1 LLDPTVLI
9 FLSSGLFL
17 GWSLGANDAAN
28 VFGTAVGSR
37 MVRFTTAALI
47 CGVFVVLGAFVSGTG
62 AAQTLGKLGAVN
74 ALGGSFM
81 AALAAG
87 LTVLWMTKLGLPV
100 STSQAIIGSI
110 IGWNL
115 FSDSYTDISSLLKIL
130 STWIICPLL
139 SAVIAALLFTLAKI
153 FVRKIGVGLIRIDGY
168 TRLALILAGAFGAYS
183 LGANNIANV
192 MGVFV
197 PVAPFPDLQ
206 FGQDFSVSS
215 AQQLFLVGGL
225 AIAVGVFT
233 YSKRVMMTVGSELMT
248 LTPLAAWVA
257 VMSHSIV
264 LFLFASERLE
274 QLLANMSL
282 PTIPLVPVSSSQA
295 VVGAVIGIG
304 MLQGGREIQWPR
316 IYGIVRGW
324 AITPVISCLLCF
336 VGLYFLQNVFQQ
348 EVKRESSYLL
358 STRVLEKF
366 QKEGIETTGLNQ
378 LSNSTFSSS
387 AELVSVVSS
396 IVPLSSQQGLKVVEF
411 SLQKSLLIT
420 QEKIAS
426 MDKKGLSSIQLDAL
440 NQLQGQTFSFPWQLG
455 DSLAEISSEWAVR
468 GGGLKNKLHDRKIK
482 QKLAY
487 LYRNFNGEKDESFE
501 FVF

>member
-1 LLDPTVLI
+1 MLDPTVLI

-37 MVRFTTAALI
+37 MIRFTTAAII
-47 CGVFVVLGAFVSGTG
+47 CGIFVILGAYVSGTG

-74 ALGGSFM
+74 AIGGSFM

-87 LTVLWMTKLGLPV
+87 LTVYWMTKLGLPV

-139 SAVIAALLFTLAKI
+139 SAVIAAFLFSVAKV
-153 FVRKIGVGLIRIDGY
+153 FVRKMGIGLIRFDGY

-197 PVAPFPDLQ
+197 PVAPFPDML
-206 FGQDFSVSS
+206 FGQGFSISS

-274 QLLANMSL
+274 QLLAKMSL

-316 IYGIVRGW
+316 VYSIVKGW
-324 AITPVISCLLCF
+324 VITPLVSCLLCF

-348 EVKRESSYLL
+348 TVQRDSNYTL
-358 STRVLEKF
+358 SASVIEKL
-366 QKEGIETTGLNQ
+366 QKEGIETEGLHELTGTVFQ
-378 LSNSTFSSS
+378 TS
-387 AELVSVVSS
+387 AEVVRAVKDKVS
-396 IVPLSSQQGLKVVEF
+396 LSSKQGLKVVEY
-411 SLQKSLLIT
+411 SLQKSLIVT
-420 QEKIAS
+420 AEKIA
-426 MDKKGLSSIQLDAL
+426 DLETNGLSSAQLDAL
-440 NQLQGQTFSFPWQLG
+440 SKLAGQTYNYPWQLG
-455 DSLAEISSEWAVR
+455 DALAEISQEWIML
-468 GGGLKNKLHDRKIK
+468 GGGLKDKLHDRDIK

-487 LYRNFNGEKDESFE
+487 LYRKFQRRER
-501 FVF
+501 

>member
-1 LLDPTVLI
+1 MLDPTVLI

-37 MVRFTTAALI
+37 MVRFKTAAVI
-47 CGVFVVLGAFVSGTG
+47 CGIFVVLGAFVSGTG

-87 LTVLWMTKLGLPV
+87 LTVYWMTKLGLPV

-139 SAVIAALLFTLAKI
+139 SAIIAALLYSTAKL
-153 FVRKIGVGLIRIDGY
+153 FVKKIGIGLIRFDGY

-197 PVAPFPDLQ
+197 PVAPFPDMQ
-206 FGQDFSVSS
+206 FGQDFSISS

-316 IYGIVRGW
+316 VYSIVKGW
-324 AITPVISCLLCF
+324 VITPIISCLLCF

-348 EVKRESSYLL
+348 TVQRASNYEL
-358 STRVLEKF
+358 SGSVIEKF
-366 QKEGIETTGLNQ
+366 QKEGIETDGLQ
-378 LSNSTFSSS
+378 ELDGKVFQSS
-387 AELVSVVSS
+387 AEVVRR
-396 IVPLSSQQGLKVVEF
+396 VKDKVYLSSKQGLKVVEY
-411 SLQKSLLIT
+411 SLQKSLFVT
-420 QEKIAS
+420 AEKIADL
-426 MDKKGLSSIQLDAL
+426 DKNGLTSAQLEAL
-440 NQLQGQTFSFPWQLG
+440 SKLEGQTYNFAWQLG
-455 DSLAEISSEWAVR
+455 DALAEISPEWIVL

-487 LYRNFNGEKDESFE
+487 LYRNFQRSKI
-501 FVF
+501 

>member
-87 LTVLWMTKLGLPV
+87 LTVYWMTKLGLPV

-153 FVRKIGVGLIRIDGY
+153 FVRKIGVGLIRMDGY

-324 AITPVISCLLCF
+324 VITPVISCLLCF

-348 EVKRESSYLL
+348 EVQRESNYLL

-378 LSNSTFSSS
+378 LSDSTFSSS
-387 AELVSVVSS
+387 AELVSAVSS

-440 NQLQGQTFSFPWQLG
+440 NQLQGQTFNFPWQLG
-455 DSLAEISSEWAVR
+455 DSLAGISSEWEVR

-487 LYRNFNGEKDESFE
+487 LYRNL
-501 FVF
+501 

>member
-1 LLDPTVLI
+1 MLDPTVLI
-9 FLSSGLFL
+9 FLTSGLFL

-87 LTVLWMTKLGLPV
+87 LTVYWMTKLGLPV

-153 FVRKIGVGLIRIDGY
+153 FVRKIGVGLIRMDGY

-324 AITPVISCLLCF
+324 VITPVISCLLCF

-348 EVKRESSYLL
+348 EVQRESHYLL

-378 LSNSTFSSS
+378 LSDSTFSSS
-387 AELVSVVSS
+387 AELVSAVSS

-440 NQLQGQTFSFPWQLG
+440 NQLQGQTFNFPWQLG
-455 DSLAEISSEWAVR
+455 DSLAEISSEWEVR

-487 LYRNFNGEKDESFE
+487 LYRNF
-501 FVF
+501 

>member
-1 LLDPTVLI
+1 MLDPTVLI

-37 MVRFTTAALI
+37 MIRFTTAAII
-47 CGVFVVLGAFVSGTG
+47 CGIFVILGAYVSGTG

-74 ALGGSFM
+74 AIGGSFM

-87 LTVLWMTKLGLPV
+87 LTVYWMTKLGLPV

-139 SAVIAALLFTLAKI
+139 SAVIAAFLFSVAKI
-153 FVRKIGVGLIRIDGY
+153 FVRKMGIGLIRFDGY

-197 PVAPFPDLQ
+197 PVAPFPDML
-206 FGQDFSVSS
+206 FGQGFSISS

-233 YSKRVMMTVGSELMT
+233 YSKRVMMTVGSELMR

-274 QLLANMSL
+274 QLLAKMSL

-304 MLQGGREIQWPR
+304 MLQGGREIQWAR
-316 IYGIVRGW
+316 VYSIVKGW
-324 AITPVISCLLCF
+324 VITPLISCLLCF

-348 EVKRESSYLL
+348 TVQRDSNYTL
-358 STRVLEKF
+358 SASVIEKL
-366 QKEGIETTGLNQ
+366 QKEGIETEGLHELTGTVFQ
-378 LSNSTFSSS
+378 TS
-387 AELVSVVSS
+387 AEVVRAVKDKVS
-396 IVPLSSQQGLKVVEF
+396 LSSKQGLKVVEY
-411 SLQKSLLIT
+411 SLQKSLIVT
-420 QEKIAS
+420 AEKIA
-426 MDKKGLSSIQLDAL
+426 DLETNGLSSVQLDAL
-440 NQLQGQTFSFPWQLG
+440 SKLAGQTYNYPWQLG
-455 DSLAEISSEWAVR
+455 DALAEISPEWIML
-468 GGGLKNKLHDRKIK
+468 GGGLKDKLHDRDIK

-487 LYRNFNGEKDESFE
+487 LYRKFQRRER
-501 FVF
+501 

>member
-1 LLDPTVLI
+1 MLDPTVLI

-37 MVRFTTAALI
+37 MVRFTTAAII
-47 CGVFVVLGAFVSGTG
+47 CGIFVVLGAYVSGTG

-74 ALGGSFM
+74 AIGGSFM

-87 LTVLWMTKLGLPV
+87 LTVYWMTKLGLPV

-139 SAVIAALLFTLAKI
+139 SAIIAALLFSFAKI
-153 FVRKIGVGLIRIDGY
+153 VVRKMGIGLIRFDGY

-197 PVAPFPDLQ
+197 PVAPFPDMQ
-206 FGQDFSVSS
+206 FGQGFSISS
-215 AQQLFLVGGL
+215 TQQLFLVGGL

-274 QLLANMSL
+274 QLLANLSL

-316 IYGIVRGW
+316 VYSIAKGW
-324 AITPVISCLLCF
+324 VITPIISCLLCF

-348 EVKRESSYLL
+348 TVQRDSNYQL
-358 STRVLEKF
+358 SISVIEKF
-366 QKEGIETTGLNQ
+366 QKEGIETDGLHELTGQ
-378 LSNSTFSSS
+378 VFQTS
-387 AELVSVVSS
+387 AEVVRA
-396 IVPLSSQQGLKVVEF
+396 VKDKVNLSSNQGLKVVEYAF
-411 SLQKSLLIT
+411 QKSLIVT
-420 QEKIAS
+420 AEKLA
-426 MDKKGLSSIQLDAL
+426 DLETNGLSAAQLEAISKL
-440 NQLQGQTFSFPWQLG
+440 TGQTYTYPWQLG
-455 DSLAEISSEWAVR
+455 DALSEISPEWIVL
-468 GGGLKNKLHDRKIK
+468 GGGLKDKLHDRDIK

-487 LYRNFNGEKDESFE
+487 LYRIFQRREI
-501 FVF
+501 

>member
-1 LLDPTVLI
+1 MLDPTVLI

-37 MVRFTTAALI
+37 MIRFTTAAII
-47 CGVFVVLGAFVSGTG
+47 CGIFVILGAYVSGTG

-74 ALGGSFM
+74 AIGGSFM

-87 LTVLWMTKLGLPV
+87 LTVYWMTKLGLPV

-139 SAVIAALLFTLAKI
+139 SAVIAAFLFSVAKV
-153 FVRKIGVGLIRIDGY
+153 FVRKMGIGLIRFDGY

-197 PVAPFPDLQ
+197 PVAPFPDML
-206 FGQDFSVSS
+206 FGQGFSISS

-233 YSKRVMMTVGSELMT
+233 YSKRVMMTVGSELMR

-274 QLLANMSL
+274 QLLAKMSL

-304 MLQGGREIQWPR
+304 MLQGGREIQWAR
-316 IYGIVRGW
+316 VYSIVKGW
-324 AITPVISCLLCF
+324 VITPLISCLLCF

-348 EVKRESSYLL
+348 TVQRDSNYTL
-358 STRVLEKF
+358 SASVIEKL
-366 QKEGIETTGLNQ
+366 QKEGIETEGLHELTGTVFQ
-378 LSNSTFSSS
+378 KS
-387 AELVSVVSS
+387 AEVVRAVKDKVS
-396 IVPLSSQQGLKVVEF
+396 LSSKQGLKVVEY
-411 SLQKSLLIT
+411 SLQKSLIVT
-420 QEKIAS
+420 AEKIA
-426 MDKKGLSSIQLDAL
+426 DFETNGLSSAQLDAL
-440 NQLQGQTFSFPWQLG
+440 SKLAGQTYNYPWQLG
-455 DSLAEISSEWAVR
+455 DALAEISPEWIML
-468 GGGLKNKLHDRKIK
+468 GGGLKDKLHDRDIK

-487 LYRNFNGEKDESFE
+487 LYRKFQRRER
-501 FVF
+501 

>member
-1 LLDPTVLI
+1 MLDPTVLI
-9 FLSSGLFL
+9 FLTSGLFL

-62 AAQTLGKLGAVN
+62 AAQTLGKLGSVN

-87 LTVLWMTKLGLPV
+87 LTVYWMTKLGLPV

-115 FSDSYTDISSLLKIL
+115 FSDSYTDITSLLKIL

-153 FVRKIGVGLIRIDGY
+153 FVRKIGVGLIRMDGY

-197 PVAPFPDLQ
+197 PVAPFHDLQ

-324 AITPVISCLLCF
+324 VITPVSSCLLCF

-348 EVKRESSYLL
+348 EVQRESNYLL

-378 LSNSTFSSS
+378 LSDSTFSSS
-387 AELVSVVSS
+387 AELVRAVSS

-440 NQLQGQTFSFPWQLG
+440 NQLQGQTFNFPWQLG
-455 DSLAEISSEWAVR
+455 DSLAEISSEWEVR

-487 LYRNFNGEKDESFE
+487 LYRNL
-501 FVF
+501 

>member
-1 LLDPTVLI
+1 MLDPTVLI

-37 MVRFTTAALI
+37 MIRFTTAAII
-47 CGVFVVLGAFVSGTG
+47 CGIFVILGAYVSGTG

-74 ALGGSFM
+74 AIGGSFM

-87 LTVLWMTKLGLPV
+87 LTVYWMTKLGLPV

-139 SAVIAALLFTLAKI
+139 SAVIAAFLFSVAKI
-153 FVRKIGVGLIRIDGY
+153 FVRKMGIGLIRFDGY

-197 PVAPFPDLQ
+197 PVAPFPDML
-206 FGQDFSVSS
+206 FGQGFSISS

-233 YSKRVMMTVGSELMT
+233 YSKRVMMTVGSELMR

-274 QLLANMSL
+274 QLLAKMSL

-316 IYGIVRGW
+316 VYSIVKGW
-324 AITPVISCLLCF
+324 VITPLISCLLCF

-348 EVKRESSYLL
+348 TVQRDSNYTL
-358 STRVLEKF
+358 SASVIEKL
-366 QKEGIETTGLNQ
+366 QKEGIQTEGLHELTGTVFQ
-378 LSNSTFSSS
+378 TS
-387 AELVSVVSS
+387 AEVVRAVKDKVS
-396 IVPLSSQQGLKVVEF
+396 LSSKQGLKVVEY
-411 SLQKSLLIT
+411 SLQKSLIVT
-420 QEKIAS
+420 AEKIA
-426 MDKKGLSSIQLDAL
+426 DFETNGLSSAQLDAL
-440 NQLQGQTFSFPWQLG
+440 SKLAGQTYNYPWQLG
-455 DSLAEISSEWAVR
+455 DALAEISPEWIML
-468 GGGLKNKLHDRKIK
+468 GGGLKDKLHDRDIK

-487 LYRNFNGEKDESFE
+487 LYRKFQRRER
-501 FVF
+501 

>member
-1 LLDPTVLI
+1 
-9 FLSSGLFL
+9 
-17 GWSLGANDAAN
+17 
-28 VFGTAVGSR
+28 
-37 MVRFTTAALI
+37 
-47 CGVFVVLGAFVSGTG
+47 
-62 AAQTLGKLGAVN
+62 
-74 ALGGSFM
+74 M

-87 LTVLWMTKLGLPV
+87 LTVYWMTKLGLPV

-153 FVRKIGVGLIRIDGY
+153 FVRKIGVGLIRMDGY

-324 AITPVISCLLCF
+324 AITPMISCLLCF

-348 EVKRESSYLL
+348 EVQRESNYLL

-378 LSNSTFSSS
+378 LSDSTFSSS
-387 AELVSVVSS
+387 AELVRAVSS

-440 NQLQGQTFSFPWQLG
+440 NQLQGQAFNFPWQLG
-455 DSLAEISSEWAVR
+455 DSLAEISSEWEVR

-487 LYRNFNGEKDESFE
+487 LYRNF
-501 FVF
+501 

>member
-1 LLDPTVLI
+1 MLDPTVLI

-37 MVRFTTAALI
+37 MIRFTTAAII
-47 CGVFVVLGAFVSGTG
+47 CGIFVILGAYVSGTG

-74 ALGGSFM
+74 AIGGSFM

-87 LTVLWMTKLGLPV
+87 LTVYWMTKLGLPV

-139 SAVIAALLFTLAKI
+139 SAVIAAFLFSVAKI
-153 FVRKIGVGLIRIDGY
+153 FVRKMGIGLIRFDGY

-197 PVAPFPDLQ
+197 PVAPFPDML
-206 FGQDFSVSS
+206 FGQGFSISS

-233 YSKRVMMTVGSELMT
+233 YSKRVMMTVGSELMR

-274 QLLANMSL
+274 QLLAKMSL

-316 IYGIVRGW
+316 VYSIVKGW
-324 AITPVISCLLCF
+324 VITPLISCLLCF

-348 EVKRESSYLL
+348 TVQRDSNYTL
-358 STRVLEKF
+358 SASVIEKL
-366 QKEGIETTGLNQ
+366 QKEGIETEGLHELTGTVFQ
-378 LSNSTFSSS
+378 TS
-387 AELVSVVSS
+387 AEVVRAVKDKVS
-396 IVPLSSQQGLKVVEF
+396 LSSKQGLKVVEY
-411 SLQKSLLIT
+411 SLQKSLIVT
-420 QEKIAS
+420 AEKIA
-426 MDKKGLSSIQLDAL
+426 DLETNGLSSAQLDAL
-440 NQLQGQTFSFPWQLG
+440 SKLAGQTYNYPWQLG
-455 DSLAEISSEWAVR
+455 DALAEISPEWIML
-468 GGGLKNKLHDRKIK
+468 GGGLKDKLHDRDIK

-487 LYRNFNGEKDESFE
+487 LYRKFQRRER
-501 FVF
+501 

>member
-1 LLDPTVLI
+1 MPDPTVLI

-37 MVRFTTAALI
+37 MIRFTTAAII
-47 CGVFVVLGAFVSGTG
+47 CGIFVILGAYVSGTG

-74 ALGGSFM
+74 AIGGSFM

-87 LTVLWMTKLGLPV
+87 LSVYWMTKLGLPV

-139 SAVIAALLFTLAKI
+139 SAVIAAFLFSVAKV
-153 FVRKIGVGLIRIDGY
+153 FVRKMGIGLIRFDGY

-197 PVAPFPDLQ
+197 PVAPFPDML
-206 FGQDFSVSS
+206 FGQGFSISS

-233 YSKRVMMTVGSELMT
+233 YSKRVMMTVGSELMR

-274 QLLANMSL
+274 QLLAKMSL

-316 IYGIVRGW
+316 VYSIVKGW
-324 AITPVISCLLCF
+324 VITPLVSCLLCF

-348 EVKRESSYLL
+348 TVQRDSNYTL
-358 STRVLEKF
+358 SASVIEKL
-366 QKEGIETTGLNQ
+366 QKEGIETEGLHELTGTVFQ
-378 LSNSTFSSS
+378 TS
-387 AELVSVVSS
+387 AEVVRAVKDKVS
-396 IVPLSSQQGLKVVEF
+396 LSSKQGLKVVEY
-411 SLQKSLLIT
+411 SLQKSLIVT
-420 QEKIAS
+420 AEKIA
-426 MDKKGLSSIQLDAL
+426 DLETNGLSSAQLDAL
-440 NQLQGQTFSFPWQLG
+440 SKLAGQTYNYPWQLG
-455 DSLAEISSEWAVR
+455 DALAEISPQWIML
-468 GGGLKNKLHDRKIK
+468 GGGLKDKLHDRDIK

-487 LYRNFNGEKDESFE
+487 LYRKFQRRER
-501 FVF
+501 

>member
-87 LTVLWMTKLGLPV
+87 LTVYWMTKLGLPV

-153 FVRKIGVGLIRIDGY
+153 FVRKIGVGLIRMDGY

-348 EVKRESSYLL
+348 EVQRESNYLL

-378 LSNSTFSSS
+378 LSDSTFSSS
-387 AELVSVVSS
+387 AELVRAVSS

-440 NQLQGQTFSFPWQLG
+440 NQLQGQTFNFPWQLG
-455 DSLAEISSEWAVR
+455 DSLAEISSEWEVR

-487 LYRNFNGEKDESFE
+487 LYRNF
-501 FVF
+501 

>member
-1 LLDPTVLI
+1 MLDPTVLI

-37 MVRFTTAALI
+37 MIRFTTAAII
-47 CGVFVVLGAFVSGTG
+47 CGIFVILGAYVSGTG

-74 ALGGSFM
+74 AIGGSFM

-87 LTVLWMTKLGLPV
+87 LTVYWMTKLGLPV

-139 SAVIAALLFTLAKI
+139 SAVIAAFLFSVAKI
-153 FVRKIGVGLIRIDGY
+153 FVRKMGIGLIRFDGY

-197 PVAPFPDLQ
+197 PVAPFPDML
-206 FGQDFSVSS
+206 FGQGFSISS

-274 QLLANMSL
+274 QLLAKMSL

-304 MLQGGREIQWPR
+304 MLQGGREIQWAR
-316 IYGIVRGW
+316 VYSIVKGW
-324 AITPVISCLLCF
+324 VITPLISCLLCF

-348 EVKRESSYLL
+348 TVQRDSNYTL
-358 STRVLEKF
+358 SASVIEKL
-366 QKEGIETTGLNQ
+366 QKEGIETEGLHELTGTVFQ
-378 LSNSTFSSS
+378 KS
-387 AELVSVVSS
+387 AEVVRAVKDKVS
-396 IVPLSSQQGLKVVEF
+396 LSSKQGLKVVEY
-411 SLQKSLLIT
+411 SLQKSLIVT
-420 QEKIAS
+420 AEKIA
-426 MDKKGLSSIQLDAL
+426 DFETNGLSSAQLDAL
-440 NQLQGQTFSFPWQLG
+440 SKLAGQTYNYPWQLG
-455 DSLAEISSEWAVR
+455 DALAEISQEWIML
-468 GGGLKNKLHDRKIK
+468 GGGLKDKLHDRDIK

-487 LYRNFNGEKDESFE
+487 LYRKFQRRER
-501 FVF
+501 

>member
-1 LLDPTVLI
+1 MLDPTVLI

-87 LTVLWMTKLGLPV
+87 LTVYWMTKLGLPV

-153 FVRKIGVGLIRIDGY
+153 FVRKIGVGLIRMDGY

-324 AITPVISCLLCF
+324 VITPVISCLLCF

-348 EVKRESSYLL
+348 EVQRESNYLL

-378 LSNSTFSSS
+378 LSDSTFSSS
-387 AELVSVVSS
+387 AELVRAVSS

-440 NQLQGQTFSFPWQLG
+440 NQLQGQTFNFPWQLG
-455 DSLAEISSEWAVR
+455 DSLAEISSEWEVR

-487 LYRNFNGEKDESFE
+487 LYRNL
-501 FVF
+501 

>member
-1 LLDPTVLI
+1 MLDPTVLI

-37 MVRFTTAALI
+37 MIRFTTAAII
-47 CGVFVVLGAFVSGTG
+47 CGIFVILGAYVSGTG

-74 ALGGSFM
+74 AIGGSFM

-87 LTVLWMTKLGLPV
+87 LTVYWMTKLGLPV

-139 SAVIAALLFTLAKI
+139 SAVIAAFLFSVAKI
-153 FVRKIGVGLIRIDGY
+153 FVRKMGIGLIRFDGY

-197 PVAPFPDLQ
+197 PVAPFPDML
-206 FGQDFSVSS
+206 FGQGFSISS

-233 YSKRVMMTVGSELMT
+233 YSKRVMMTVGSELMR

-274 QLLANMSL
+274 QLLAKMSL

-304 MLQGGREIQWPR
+304 MLQGGREIQWAR
-316 IYGIVRGW
+316 VYSIVKGW
-324 AITPVISCLLCF
+324 VITPLISCLLCF

-348 EVKRESSYLL
+348 TVQRDSNYTL
-358 STRVLEKF
+358 SASVIEKL
-366 QKEGIETTGLNQ
+366 QKEGIQTEGLHELTGTVFQ
-378 LSNSTFSSS
+378 TS
-387 AELVSVVSS
+387 AEVVRAVKDKVS
-396 IVPLSSQQGLKVVEF
+396 LSSKQGLKVVEY
-411 SLQKSLLIT
+411 SLQKSLIVT
-420 QEKIAS
+420 AEKIA
-426 MDKKGLSSIQLDAL
+426 DLETNGLSSAQLDAL
-440 NQLQGQTFSFPWQLG
+440 SKLAGQTYNYPWQLG
-455 DSLAEISSEWAVR
+455 DALAEISPQWIML
-468 GGGLKNKLHDRKIK
+468 GGGLKDKLHDRDIK

-487 LYRNFNGEKDESFE
+487 LYRKFQRRER
-501 FVF
+501 

>member
-1 LLDPTVLI
+1 MLDPTVLI

-37 MVRFTTAALI
+37 MIRFTTAAII
-47 CGVFVVLGAFVSGTG
+47 CGIFVILGAYVSGTG

-74 ALGGSFM
+74 AIGGSFM

-87 LTVLWMTKLGLPV
+87 LTVYWMTKLGLPV

-139 SAVIAALLFTLAKI
+139 SAVIAAFLFSVAKI
-153 FVRKIGVGLIRIDGY
+153 FVRKMGIGLIRFDGY

-197 PVAPFPDLQ
+197 PVAPFPDML
-206 FGQDFSVSS
+206 FGQGFSISS

-274 QLLANMSL
+274 QLLAKMSL

-316 IYGIVRGW
+316 VYSIVKGW
-324 AITPVISCLLCF
+324 VITPLISCLLCF

-348 EVKRESSYLL
+348 TVQRDSNYTL
-358 STRVLEKF
+358 SASVIEKL
-366 QKEGIETTGLNQ
+366 QKEGIETEGLHELTGTVFQ
-378 LSNSTFSSS
+378 TS
-387 AELVSVVSS
+387 AEVVRAVKDKVS
-396 IVPLSSQQGLKVVEF
+396 LSSKQGLKVVEY
-411 SLQKSLLIT
+411 SLQKSLIVT
-420 QEKIAS
+420 AEKIA
-426 MDKKGLSSIQLDAL
+426 DFETNGLSSAQLDAL
-440 NQLQGQTFSFPWQLG
+440 SKLAGQTYNYPWQLG
-455 DSLAEISSEWAVR
+455 DALAEISPEWIML
-468 GGGLKNKLHDRKIK
+468 GGGLKDKLHDRDIK

-487 LYRNFNGEKDESFE
+487 LYRKFQRRER
-501 FVF
+501 

>member
-1 LLDPTVLI
+1 MLDPTVLI

-37 MVRFTTAALI
+37 MIRFTTAAII
-47 CGVFVVLGAFVSGTG
+47 CGIFVILGAYVSGTG

-74 ALGGSFM
+74 AIGGSFM

-87 LTVLWMTKLGLPV
+87 LAVYWMTKLGLPV

-139 SAVIAALLFTLAKI
+139 SAVIAAFLFSVAKI
-153 FVRKIGVGLIRIDGY
+153 FVRKMGIGLIRFDGY

-197 PVAPFPDLQ
+197 PVAPFPDML
-206 FGQDFSVSS
+206 FGQGFSISS

-233 YSKRVMMTVGSELMT
+233 YSKRVMMTVGSELMR

-274 QLLANMSL
+274 QLLAKMSL

-304 MLQGGREIQWPR
+304 MLQGGREIQWAR
-316 IYGIVRGW
+316 VYSIVKGW
-324 AITPVISCLLCF
+324 VITPLISCLLCF

-348 EVKRESSYLL
+348 TVQRDSNYTL
-358 STRVLEKF
+358 SASVIEKL
-366 QKEGIETTGLNQ
+366 QKEGIETEGLHELTGTVFQ
-378 LSNSTFSSS
+378 KS
-387 AELVSVVSS
+387 AEVVRAVKDKVS
-396 IVPLSSQQGLKVVEF
+396 LSSKQGLKVVEY
-411 SLQKSLLIT
+411 SLQKSLIVT
-420 QEKIAS
+420 AEKIA
-426 MDKKGLSSIQLDAL
+426 DFETNGLSSAQLDAL
-440 NQLQGQTFSFPWQLG
+440 SKLAGQTYNYPWQLG
-455 DSLAEISSEWAVR
+455 DALAEISPEWIML
-468 GGGLKNKLHDRKIK
+468 GGGLKDKLHDRDIK

-487 LYRNFNGEKDESFE
+487 LYRKFQRRER
-501 FVF
+501 

>member
-1 LLDPTVLI
+1 MLDPTVLI

-37 MVRFTTAALI
+37 MIRFTTAAII
-47 CGVFVVLGAFVSGTG
+47 CGIFVILGAYVSGTG

-74 ALGGSFM
+74 AIGGSFM

-87 LTVLWMTKLGLPV
+87 LTVYWMTKLGLPV

-139 SAVIAALLFTLAKI
+139 SAVIAAFLFSVAKI
-153 FVRKIGVGLIRIDGY
+153 FVRKMGIGLIRFDGY

-197 PVAPFPDLQ
+197 PVAPFPDML
-206 FGQDFSVSS
+206 FGQGFSISS

-233 YSKRVMMTVGSELMT
+233 YSKRVMMTVGSELMR

-274 QLLANMSL
+274 QLLAKMSL

-316 IYGIVRGW
+316 VYSIVKGW
-324 AITPVISCLLCF
+324 VITPLVSCLLCF

-348 EVKRESSYLL
+348 TVQRDSNYTL
-358 STRVLEKF
+358 SASVIEKL
-366 QKEGIETTGLNQ
+366 QKEGIQTEGLHELTGTVFQ
-378 LSNSTFSSS
+378 KS
-387 AELVSVVSS
+387 AEVVRAVKDKVS
-396 IVPLSSQQGLKVVEF
+396 LSSKQGLKVVEY
-411 SLQKSLLIT
+411 SLQKSLIVT
-420 QEKIAS
+420 AEKIA
-426 MDKKGLSSIQLDAL
+426 DLETNGLSSAQLDAL
-440 NQLQGQTFSFPWQLG
+440 SKLAGQTYNYPWQLG
-455 DSLAEISSEWAVR
+455 DALAEISPEWIML
-468 GGGLKNKLHDRKIK
+468 GGGLKDKLHDRDIK

-487 LYRNFNGEKDESFE
+487 LYRKFQRRER
-501 FVF
+501 

>member
-1 LLDPTVLI
+1 MLDPTVLI

-37 MVRFTTAALI
+37 MVRFTTAAVI
-47 CGVFVVLGAFVSGTG
+47 CGIFVVLGAFVSGTG

-87 LTVLWMTKLGLPV
+87 LTVYWMTKLGLPV

-139 SAVIAALLFTLAKI
+139 SAIIAALLYSTAKL
-153 FVRKIGVGLIRIDGY
+153 FVKKIGIGLIRFDGY

-197 PVAPFPDLQ
+197 PVAPFPDIQ
-206 FGQDFSVSS
+206 FGQDFSISS

-316 IYGIVRGW
+316 VYSIVKGW
-324 AITPVISCLLCF
+324 VITPIISCLFCF

-348 EVKRESSYLL
+348 TVQRASNYEL
-358 STRVLEKF
+358 SVSVIEKF
-366 QKEGIETTGLNQ
+366 QKEGIETDGLQ
-378 LSNSTFSSS
+378 ELDGKVFQSS
-387 AELVSVVSS
+387 AEVVRRVKDKVS
-396 IVPLSSQQGLKVVEF
+396 LSSKQGLKVVEY
-411 SLQKSLLIT
+411 SLQKSLFVT
-420 QEKIAS
+420 AEKIADL
-426 MDKKGLSSIQLDAL
+426 DKNGLSSAQLEAL
-440 NQLQGQTFSFPWQLG
+440 SKLEGQTYNFAWQLG
-455 DSLAEISSEWAVR
+455 DALAEISPEWIVL

-487 LYRNFNGEKDESFE
+487 LYRNFQRSKI
-501 FVF
+501 

>member
-1 LLDPTVLI
+1 MLDPTVLI

-87 LTVLWMTKLGLPV
+87 LTVYWMTKLGLPV

-139 SAVIAALLFTLAKI
+139 SGVIAALLFTLAKI
-153 FVRKIGVGLIRIDGY
+153 FVRKIGVGLIRMDGY

-324 AITPVISCLLCF
+324 VITPVISCLLCF

-348 EVKRESSYLL
+348 EVQRESNYLL

-378 LSNSTFSSS
+378 LSDSTFSSS
-387 AELVSVVSS
+387 AELVSAVSS

-426 MDKKGLSSIQLDAL
+426 IDKKGLSSIQLDAL
-440 NQLQGQTFSFPWQLG
+440 NQLQGQTFNFPWQLG
-455 DSLAEISSEWAVR
+455 DSLAEISSEWEVR

-487 LYRNFNGEKDESFE
+487 LYRNF
-501 FVF
+501 

>member
-37 MVRFTTAALI
+37 MIRFTTAAII
-47 CGVFVVLGAFVSGTG
+47 CGIFVILGAYVSGTG

-74 ALGGSFM
+74 AIGGSFM

-87 LTVLWMTKLGLPV
+87 LTVYWMTKLGLPV

-139 SAVIAALLFTLAKI
+139 SAVIAAFLFSVAKI
-153 FVRKIGVGLIRIDGY
+153 FVRKMGIGLIRFDGY

-197 PVAPFPDLQ
+197 PVAPFPDML
-206 FGQDFSVSS
+206 FGQGFSISS

-233 YSKRVMMTVGSELMT
+233 YSKRVMMTVGSELMR

-274 QLLANMSL
+274 QLLAKMSL

-304 MLQGGREIQWPR
+304 MLQGGREIQWAR
-316 IYGIVRGW
+316 VYSIVKGW
-324 AITPVISCLLCF
+324 VITPLISCLLCF

-348 EVKRESSYLL
+348 TVQRDSNYTL
-358 STRVLEKF
+358 SASVIEKL
-366 QKEGIETTGLNQ
+366 QKEGIETEGLHELTGTVFQ
-378 LSNSTFSSS
+378 TS
-387 AELVSVVSS
+387 AEVVRAVKDKVS
-396 IVPLSSQQGLKVVEF
+396 LSSKQGLKVVEY
-411 SLQKSLLIT
+411 SLQKSLIVT
-420 QEKIAS
+420 AEKIA
-426 MDKKGLSSIQLDAL
+426 DLETNGLSSAQLDAL
-440 NQLQGQTFSFPWQLG
+440 SKLAGQTYNYPWQLG
-455 DSLAEISSEWAVR
+455 DALAEISPEWIML
-468 GGGLKNKLHDRKIK
+468 GGGLKDKLHDRDIK

-487 LYRNFNGEKDESFE
+487 LYRKFQRRER
-501 FVF
+501 